1 MMQIVIDISEELY
14 KASQM
19 FDDRYE
25 YTAQIP
31 FTVIKN
37 GTPLPKG
44 HGRLIDESDL
54 IPDSDYEDGDFYAV
68 SIGAISSAP
77 TIVEADKDEEEEE

>member
-19 FDDRYE
+19 FDARYE

-37 GTPLPKG
+37 GIPLPKG
-44 HGRLIDESDL
+44 HGDLIDRSDL

-68 SIGAISSAP
+68 SIGAIHGAP
-77 TIVEADKDEEEEE
+77 TIVEADNTKGEE